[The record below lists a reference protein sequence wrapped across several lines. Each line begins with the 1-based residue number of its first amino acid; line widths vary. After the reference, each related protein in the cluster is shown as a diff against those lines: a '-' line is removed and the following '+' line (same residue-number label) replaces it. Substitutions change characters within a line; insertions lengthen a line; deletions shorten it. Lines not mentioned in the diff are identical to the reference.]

1 MSRAISLRL
10 AVAALIIAVLAAV
23 ATSSVATGNA
33 RAATNASA
41 ANLPETLM
49 ADGNFK
55 TLVALLQATGLDAV
69 LASGGPFTVFAPND
83 AAFAKVPAETLAF
96 LAANPAAL
104 TSVLLYHVV
113 PGAVPS
119 SVAVTLSSA
128 GTVNGAK
135 IGLSVVGGS
144 LYVNNAKVVAADV
157 TADNGVA
164 HVIDTVLI
172 PPSPML
178 IGQPNVG
185 YCAVPGNTTPSG
197 EPIAAG
203 TFLNLGLGQPG
214 WDYHY
219 AGAIPAVFVEGKGI
233 TCNVPAGTAEGTAQ
247 ESLGVPGGFYPYYPT
262 K

>member
-10 AVAALIIAVLAAV
+10 AVAALIIAVFAAV

-41 ANLPETLM
+41 ANLPETLV

-96 LAANPAAL
+96 LAANPDAL

-119 SVAVTLSSA
+119 SVATTLSSA

-157 TADNGVA
+157 AADNGVA

-172 PPSPML
+172 PPSAML
-178 IGQPNVG
+178 MGQPNVG
-185 YCAVPGNTTPSG
+185 YCAVTGNTTPAG

-219 AGAIPAVFVEGKGI
+219 AGATPAVFVEGKGI
-233 TCNVPAGTAEGTAQ
+233 TCDVPAGAAEGTAQ